1 MSPGTAAAEEWPD
14 GTYGGARP
22 LRRPG
27 QPDPDAA
34 AHRQALDEA
43 LAGWTCGTR
52 RDLRDRATSSVQ
64 PSQLAA
70 GEGP

>member
-1 MSPGTAAAEEWPD
+1 MSPGTAAEEWPD
-14 GTYGGARP
+14 GTYGGARR
-22 LRRPG
+22 LRTAG

-52 RDLRDRATSSVQ
+52 TQLRDRATTPPHPDSEKRK
-64 PSQLAA
+64 P
-70 GEGP
+70 